1 MLNLAEIL
9 TVIIGLLLALVF
21 VDGIRRSIKNRKNKL
36 KVDLVPSEKLEKEEF
51 NKLEDI
57 SGQLVDENE
66 LSSDVTKS
74 IEDLPILKGHNLII
88 FNLCSKDVETFS
100 CTSLSKSLSSY
111 SFLFED
117 KGFFTFRGNT
127 EKILFSLINAKKPGN
142 FLEDI
147 TSSDIAL
154 VLDPGK
160 TPKVVESFDLM
171 FSVAQSLSE
180 TFSCSLLDENR
191 NLMTK
196 QMLEHMRNES
206 QEFQRESLANAS

>member
-1 MLNLAEIL
+1 MVNLAEIL
-9 TVIIGLLLALVF
+9 TVIFGLLLALVF

-36 KVDLVPSEKLEKEEF
+36 KVDLVPSKKLEKEEF
-51 NKLEDI
+51 DESENT
-57 SGQLVDENE
+57 SGQLIDENE
-66 LSSDVTKS
+66 FGDVTEA
-74 IEDLPILKGHNLII
+74 IEDIPILKGHNLII
-88 FNLCSKDVETFS
+88 FNLCSQDLETFS
-100 CTSLSKSLSSY
+100 CASLSKSLSSY
-111 SFLFED
+111 SFLFEE
-117 KGFFTFRGNT
+117 KGFFTFRDNT

-160 TPKVVESFDLM
+160 SLKVVESFDLM

-191 NLMTK
+191 NLLTK

-206 QEFQRESLANAS
+206 QEFQRQRLANAS